1 MPEDNRAAY
10 LDGIKMLS
18 RRELSEAQ
26 VRQRLARREHAPDA
40 IDHAVRRLRDERA
53 IDDLRTAGAIARTE
67 TSVRRRGRIRV
78 RLQLERSGIDKAI
91 AKTVLDEVFGAL
103 DDDALLDASLHK
115 RLRGREQIR
124 DEREFQRLFRY
135 LIGQGFESDRVFA
148 RLRALRRT
156 SGGDERPLE

>member
-1 MPEDNRAAY
+1 MPDDNRAAY

-103 DDDALLDASLHK
+103 DDDALLEASLNK
-115 RLRGREQIR
+115 RLHGRGHIQ
-124 DEREFQRLFRY
+124 DDREFLRLFRY
-135 LIGQGFESDRVFA
+135 LIAQGFEADRVMV
-148 RLRALRRT
+148 RLRALRRKP
-156 SGGDERPLE
+156 GADERLLE